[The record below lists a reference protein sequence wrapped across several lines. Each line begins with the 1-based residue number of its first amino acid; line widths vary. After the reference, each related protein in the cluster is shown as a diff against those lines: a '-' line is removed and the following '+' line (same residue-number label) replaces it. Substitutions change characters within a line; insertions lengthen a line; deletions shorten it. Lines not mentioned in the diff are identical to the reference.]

1 MNFWFL
7 VDGFLHSWAF
17 RFSLQIA
24 FVFNLVCE
32 DKSSVGCGEKI
43 VLGGDEGLSLTAPTD
58 QKLHFLFF
66 YPLFF
71 LLVPNILIPY
81 FSVWKTERQATE
93 GKTDDWLT
101 GEEVW
106 KTQSHIGYS
115 LTMARRV
122 FLKKQSSFLWPGHLN
137 RAVSVYKEAKH
148 QKSVFISKFDR
159 VQHGVVI
166 WGFYKGKSAKNEPK
180 IWS

>member
-122 FLKKQSSFLWPGHLN
+122 FLKKQSSFLWPGHLKL
-137 RAVSVYKEAKH
+137 AASEYKETIH
-148 QKSVFISKFDR
+148 QKSE
-159 VQHGVVI
+159 
-166 WGFYKGKSAKNEPK
+166 FYLKNWP
-180 IWS
+180 IAA

>member
-1 MNFWFL
+1 MWGENCIRRLNTLISGLWISGFGVVDLWVWDYGFQVFGWWFSA
-7 VDGFLHSWAF
+7 FLSF
-17 RFSLQIA
+17 QISQQIA

-93 GKTDDWLT
+93 GQTDWLT
-101 GEEVW
+101 DWWWSLKDSITYRLFLDHGEKGVP
-106 KTQSHIGYS
+106 
-115 LTMARRV
+115 
-122 FLKKQSSFLWPGHLN
+122 LKAKFIFVTWPLRSSCLC
-137 RAVSVYKEAKH
+137 
-148 QKSVFISKFDR
+148 I
-159 VQHGVVI
+159 
-166 WGFYKGKSAKNEPK
+166 
-180 IWS
+180 